1 MAEQKRAPE
10 IRLDQ
15 LTGLRTILSPA
26 RADRPFDF
34 GGAST
39 EPNDDAREKCP
50 FCEGREDRTPPETW
64 ADRPG
69 GGEPDTPGWRV
80 RAVPNLYPA
89 LAQTWEDDSAGAPE
103 GGSEEG
109 DGLSAASDPLRASS
123 RGREPDLFRASL
135 ATGFH
140 EVIVN
145 APEHHTSLGQLDD
158 AELAAAVAGWRER
171 MRAYAER
178 AAYVQLILN
187 EGREAG
193 ASLEH
198 SHAQLY
204 ALGFVPAAVAR
215 ERERFSAYNQ
225 HTMGGDL
232 LAEIASEEVRRK
244 ERLVAIDDDA
254 LLVCPWASRSPFE
267 LRIIPRTAAASFERD
282 GEVGLGMLRTALRA
296 LEARFG
302 SVPQFNAWTIT
313 APRDAE
319 SFHWHLDI
327 APRIGIRAGFEMST
341 GVELNVFPPSAPR
354 RSCAR
359 RLSRVTLRAARSP
372 SPSALHRR
380 RQRRGASLWPLGA
393 AAARRVRQGLRA
405 PRRRGGGPAR
415 RGDLVPGACLGRPGL
430 RSRRRPG

>member
-1 MAEQKRAPE
+1 MADEKPTAE

-34 GGAST
+34 GGVPT
-39 EPNDDAREKCP
+39 EENDEAVESCP
-50 FCEGREDRTPPETW
+50 FCEGREQKTPPETW

-69 GGEPDTPGWRV
+69 GGEPDTPGWRI

-89 LAQTWEDDSAGAPE
+89 LAQTFEDDAPGGA
-103 GGSEEG
+103 SSQAEEG
-109 DGLSAASDPLRASS
+109 LTAAGDPLRASS
-123 RGREPDLFRASL
+123 RGREPDLFRASV

-140 EVIVN
+140 EVVVN
-145 APEHHTSLGQLDD
+145 SPRHRTALGQLDD
-158 AELAAAVAGWRER
+158 SELATAVAGWRAR
-171 MRAYAER
+171 MSAYAER
-178 AAYVQLILN
+178 AAYVQLIVN

-204 ALGFVPAAVAR
+204 ALGFVPAQVAR
-215 ERERFSAYNQ
+215 ERERFASYNQ

-232 LAEIASEEVRRK
+232 LAEIASEEVRRR

-254 LLVCPWASRSPFE
+254 LLICPWASRSPFE
-267 LRIIPRTAAASFERD
+267 LRIIPRRPAPSFERD

-302 SVPQFNAWTIT
+302 QVPQLNAWTLT
-313 APRDAE
+313 APRGAE
-319 SFHWHLDI
+319 PFHWHLDI

-341 GVELNVFPPSAPR
+341 AVELNVFPPE
-354 RSCAR
+354 
-359 RLSRVTLRAARSP
+359 RAASELRE
-372 SPSALHRR
+372 AL
-380 RQRRGASLWPLGA
+380 G
-393 AAARRVRQGLRA
+393 
-405 PRRRGGGPAR
+405 
-415 RGDLVPGACLGRPGL
+415 
-430 RSRRRPG
+430 

>member
-1 MAEQKRAPE
+1 MADSKPAPE

-34 GGAST
+34 GGAPAEESG
-39 EPNDDAREKCP
+39 EAREKCP

-69 GGEPDTPGWRV
+69 GGEPDSPGWRV

-89 LAQTWEDDSAGAPE
+89 LAQTWEDDAPSAPDGGAE
-103 GGSEEG
+103 SGGG
-109 DGLSAASDPLRASS
+109 FAAAGDPLRATS
-123 RGREPDLFRASL
+123 RGREMNLFSSSV

-145 APEHHTSLGQLDD
+145 TPEHHTSLGQLGDD
-158 AELAAAVAGWRER
+158 QLATAVAGWRKR
-171 MRAYAER
+171 MSAYAER
-178 AAYVQLILN
+178 AAYVQLIVN

-215 ERERFSAYNQ
+215 ERERFTAYNQ

-232 LAEIASEEVRRK
+232 LAEIASEEVRRR

-254 LLVCPWASRSPFE
+254 LLICPWASRSPFE
-267 LRIIPRTAAASFERD
+267 LRIVPRVAAPSFAED
-282 GEVGLGMLRTALRA
+282 GEVGVGMLRTALRA
-296 LEARFG
+296 LRARFD
-302 SVPQFNAWTIT
+302 VLPQFNAWTIT

-319 SFHWHLDI
+319 TFHWHLDI

-341 GVELNVFPPSAPR
+341 GVELNVMPPE
-354 RSCAR
+354 
-359 RLSRVTLRAARSP
+359 RAAGELRE
-372 SPSALHRR
+372 AL
-380 RQRRGASLWPLGA
+380 G
-393 AAARRVRQGLRA
+393 
-405 PRRRGGGPAR
+405 
-415 RGDLVPGACLGRPGL
+415 
-430 RSRRRPG
+430 

>member
-1 MAEQKRAPE
+1 MAEQKPE

-15 LTGLRTILSPA
+15 LTGLRTILSPG

-34 GGAST
+34 GGVPT
-39 EPNDDAREKCP
+39 EPNDEASEKCP

-64 ADRPG
+64 ADRPDG
-69 GGEPDTPGWRV
+69 GGPDTPGWRV

-89 LAQTWEDDSAGAPE
+89 LAQSWDDEAAGAPQGGAETGE
-103 GGSEEG
+103 GF
-109 DGLSAASDPLRASS
+109 SAVGDPLRAAS
-123 RGREPDLFRASL
+123 RGREPDLFRASV

-140 EVIVN
+140 EVVIN
-145 APEHHTSLGQLDD
+145 SPEHHISLGRLDD
-158 AELAAAVAGWRER
+158 AELAAAVSGWRER

-178 AAYVQLILN
+178 AAYVQLIVN

-215 ERERFSAYNQ
+215 ERERFVSYNQ

-232 LAEIASEEVRRK
+232 LAEIASEEVRRRD
-244 ERLVAIDDDA
+244 RLVAIDDDA
-254 LLVCPWASRSPFE
+254 LLICPWASRSPFE
-267 LRIIPRTAAASFERD
+267 LRIVPRNPAASFEAD
-282 GEVGLGMLRTALRA
+282 GEVGVGMLRTALRA
-296 LEARFG
+296 LEARFDA
-302 SVPQFNAWTIT
+302 VPQFNAWTIT

-341 GVELNVFPPSAPR
+341 GVELNVFPPE
-354 RSCAR
+354 
-359 RLSRVTLRAARSP
+359 RAAAELRE
-372 SPSALHRR
+372 AL
-380 RQRRGASLWPLGA
+380 G
-393 AAARRVRQGLRA
+393 
-405 PRRRGGGPAR
+405 
-415 RGDLVPGACLGRPGL
+415 
-430 RSRRRPG
+430 

>member
-1 MAEQKRAPE
+1 MADEKPKPE

-34 GGAST
+34 GGAPT
-39 EPNDDAREKCP
+39 EESPDAAERCP

-69 GGEPDTPGWRV
+69 GGGPDSPGWRV

-89 LAQTWEDDSAGAPE
+89 LGQGWDAESAA
-103 GGSEEG
+103 EG
-109 DGLSAASDPLRASS
+109 DRGVTPAGDPLRAVS
-123 RGREPDLFRASL
+123 RGREPDLFRATE

-140 EVIVN
+140 EVVVN
-145 APEHHTSLGQLDD
+145 SPRHATSLGQLDD
-158 AELAAAVAGWRER
+158 GELGAAVAGWRAR
-171 MRAYAER
+171 MREHAER
-178 AAYVQLILN
+178 AAYVQLIVN
-187 EGREAG
+187 EGKEAG

-215 ERERFSAYNQ
+215 ERERFVSYNQ

-267 LRIIPRTAAASFERD
+267 LRIIPRNPAPSFEAD

-296 LEARFG
+296 LEARFDRI
-302 SVPQFNAWTIT
+302 PQFNAWTLT
-313 APRDAE
+313 APRGADQ
-319 SFHWHLDI
+319 FHWHLDI

-341 GVELNVFPPSAPR
+341 GVELNVFPPE
-354 RSCAR
+354 
-359 RLSRVTLRAARSP
+359 RAA
-372 SPSALHRR
+372 AE
-380 RQRRGASLWPLGA
+380 
-393 AAARRVRQGLRA
+393 LREA
-405 PRRRGGGPAR
+405 II
-415 RGDLVPGACLGRPGL
+415 
-430 RSRRRPG
+430 

>member
-1 MAEQKRAPE
+1 MEGKPLPE

-34 GGAST
+34 AGVAT
-39 EPNDDAREKCP
+39 EPDPKAAENCP

-69 GGEPDTPGWRV
+69 GGDPDTAGWRV

-89 LAQTWEDDSAGAPE
+89 LAQTWEDDPAGPE
-103 GGSEEG
+103 GAADEG
-109 DGLSAASDPLRASS
+109 ITATGDPLRAAS
-123 RGREPDLFRASL
+123 RGREPDLFRASV
-135 ATGFH
+135 AAGFH
-140 EVIVN
+140 EVIIHS
-145 APEHHTSLGQLDD
+145 PRHRTSLGQLDD
-158 AELAAAVAGWRER
+158 NELAAAVSGWRER
-171 MRAYAER
+171 MRVHAEQ
-178 AAYVQLILN
+178 AAYVQLIVN

-204 ALGFVPAAVAR
+204 TLGFVPTAVAR
-215 ERERFSAYNQ
+215 ERERFASYNQ

-232 LAEIASEEVRRK
+232 LAEIASEEVRRR

-254 LLVCPWASRSPFE
+254 LLICPWASRGPFE
-267 LRIIPRTAAASFERD
+267 LRIIPRNPVPSFEDD

-296 LEARFG
+296 LEARFDR
-302 SVPQFNAWTIT
+302 VPQFNAWTLT
-313 APRDAE
+313 APRGAE

-341 GVELNVFPPSAPR
+341 GVELNVFPPE
-354 RSCAR
+354 
-359 RLSRVTLRAARSP
+359 RAASELRE
-372 SPSALHRR
+372 AL
-380 RQRRGASLWPLGA
+380 S
-393 AAARRVRQGLRA
+393 
-405 PRRRGGGPAR
+405 
-415 RGDLVPGACLGRPGL
+415 
-430 RSRRRPG
+430 

>member
-1 MAEQKRAPE
+1 MAEEKPRPE
-10 IRLDQ
+10 VRIDQ

-34 GGAST
+34 GGIPDQS
-39 EPNDDAREKCP
+39 DREAGENCP

-69 GGEPDTPGWRV
+69 GGGPDTPGWLV

-89 LAQTWEDDSAGAPE
+89 LAQTWTEGEDPDAEGITAAG
-103 GGSEEG
+103 
-109 DGLSAASDPLRASS
+109 DPLRATS
-123 RGREPDLFRASL
+123 RGREPDLFRAST

-140 EVIVN
+140 EVVVN
-145 APEHHTSLGQLDD
+145 SPRHHISLGQLDE
-158 AELAAAVAGWRER
+158 AELAAAVAGWRAR
-171 MRAYAER
+171 MSEHAER
-178 AAYVQLILN
+178 AAYVQLIVN

-215 ERERFSAYNQ
+215 ERERFVSYNQ

-232 LAEIASEEVRRK
+232 LAEIASEEVRRR

-254 LLVCPWASRSPFE
+254 LLICPWASRSPFE
-267 LRIIPRTAAASFERD
+267 LRIIPRNPAPSFERD

-296 LEARFG
+296 LEARFEA
-302 SVPQFNAWTIT
+302 VPQLNAWTVT
-313 APRDAE
+313 APRGAE
-319 SFHWHLDI
+319 EFHWHLDI

-341 GVELNVFPPSAPR
+341 GVELNVFPPE
-354 RSCAR
+354 
-359 RLSRVTLRAARSP
+359 RAAAELRE
-372 SPSALHRR
+372 AL
-380 RQRRGASLWPLGA
+380 G
-393 AAARRVRQGLRA
+393 
-405 PRRRGGGPAR
+405 
-415 RGDLVPGACLGRPGL
+415 
-430 RSRRRPG
+430 

>member
-1 MAEQKRAPE
+1 MAEQKPKPE

-34 GGAST
+34 GGASKAA
-39 EPNDDAREKCP
+39 PDASAEDPPPDSCP

-69 GGEPDTPGWRV
+69 GGDPDTPGWRV

-89 LAQTWEDDSAGAPE
+89 LAQSWEDDAPTAPE
-103 GGSEEG
+103 GGAEAG
-109 DGLSAASDPLRASS
+109 GGFAAAGDPLRATS
-123 RGREPDLFRASL
+123 RGREPDLFRASV

-145 APEHHTSLGQLDD
+145 SPRHHTSLGQLDD

-171 MRAYAER
+171 MRSFAER

-215 ERERFSAYNQ
+215 ERERFSSYNQ

-232 LAEIASEEVRRK
+232 LAEIASEEVRRR

-267 LRIIPRTAAASFERD
+267 LRIIPRTPAASFEED
-282 GEVGLGMLRTALRA
+282 GEVGVGMLRTALRS
-296 LEARFG
+296 LEARFDA
-302 SVPQFNAWTIT
+302 VPQFNAWTLT
-313 APRDAE
+313 APRGAE

-341 GVELNVFPPSAPR
+341 GVELNVFPPE
-354 RSCAR
+354 
-359 RLSRVTLRAARSP
+359 RAAAELRE
-372 SPSALHRR
+372 AL
-380 RQRRGASLWPLGA
+380 G
-393 AAARRVRQGLRA
+393 
-405 PRRRGGGPAR
+405 
-415 RGDLVPGACLGRPGL
+415 
-430 RSRRRPG
+430 

>member
-1 MAEQKRAPE
+1 MAEQKPKPE

-34 GGAST
+34 RGFPT
-39 EPNDDAREKCP
+39 ESNDDARANCP

-69 GGEPDTPGWRV
+69 GGDPDTPGWRV

-89 LAQTWEDDSAGAPE
+89 LAQVWEDDAPSAPQGGAETGE
-103 GGSEEG
+103 GF
-109 DGLSAASDPLRASS
+109 AAVGDPLRATA
-123 RGREPDLFRASL
+123 RGREPDLFRASV

-145 APEHHTSLGQLDD
+145 SPKHHTSLGQLDD
-158 AELAAAVAGWRER
+158 AELTAAVSGWRER

-178 AAYVQLILN
+178 AAYLQLIVN

-204 ALGFVPAAVAR
+204 ALPFVPAAVAR
-215 ERERFSAYNQ
+215 ERERFASYNQ
-225 HTMGGDL
+225 QTMGGDL
-232 LAEIASEEVRRK
+232 LAEIASEEVRRR

-254 LLVCPWASRSPFE
+254 LLICPWASRSPFE
-267 LRIIPRTAAASFERD
+267 LRIVPRNPAASFERD
-282 GEVGLGMLRTALRA
+282 GEVGLGMLRIALRA
-296 LEARFG
+296 LEARFET
-302 SVPQFNAWTIT
+302 VPQFNAWTIT
-313 APRDAE
+313 APRGAE
-319 SFHWHLDI
+319 TFHWHLDI

-341 GVELNVFPPSAPR
+341 GVELNVFPPE
-354 RSCAR
+354 
-359 RLSRVTLRAARSP
+359 RAASELRE
-372 SPSALHRR
+372 AL
-380 RQRRGASLWPLGA
+380 G
-393 AAARRVRQGLRA
+393 
-405 PRRRGGGPAR
+405 
-415 RGDLVPGACLGRPGL
+415 
-430 RSRRRPG
+430 